1 MYSMPTIA
9 ELRPLLTEPRE
20 DLGAEYK
27 GWLDLTTNEHRA
39 IVAKAAI
46 ALANHGGGFI
56 VLGMVE
62 EGEALV
68 SVQRPDPIPEITQD
82 AINSAVNRF
91 ATPNFHC
98 RMYSV
103 DHPVSGVTHPVIS
116 VPGTLTEPVMSR
128 RECVGVIAQNKCYIR
143 KPGPRSEEPQSAE
156 EWRALLTRCVRAGR
170 DEMLDSIR
178 GILSGRLDAGNAAP
192 DEGEILEQFAQ
203 QSRERWEA
211 LAGELPQDSPSRFP
225 LGHYEFACSLV
236 GAAPAPSLNEL
247 QERLAFARRPKHT
260 GWPPFLDMTTPEW
273 RPYPTD
279 GGVEAWVG
287 RPARDNWGERDPS
300 LCDFWRATSD
310 GKLYSIRGYSED
322 GWERV
327 EPGRWLD
334 VTLPVWRIGELLI
347 FIARLATRFDD
358 VEAISVR
365 ATFTGLR
372 GRHLTSINGRRWMSE
387 GWACQTDQVSLNG
400 RATVAQLTDNL
411 PEFLR
416 SFLTPMYERFN
427 FFQLPDRLVDEE
439 ITRLKENNF

>member
-1 MYSMPTIA
+1 MPTIA

-27 GWLDLTTNEHRA
+27 GWLNLTTNEHRA

-56 VLGMVE
+56 ILGMDE

-68 SVQRPDPIPEITQD
+68 SAERPEGVPEITQD

-91 ATPNFHC
+91 ASPNFHC

-103 DHPVSGVTHPVIS
+103 DHPDTEVTHPVIS
-116 VPGTLTEPVMSR
+116 VPGNLTEPVMSR

-143 KPGPRSEEPQSAE
+143 KPGPRSEEPQTAE
-156 EWRALLTRCVRAGR
+156 EWRILLSRCVRAGR

-178 GILSGRLDAGNAAP
+178 GILSGRLDAGDAAP
-192 DEGEILEQFAQ
+192 NESELLEQFAQ
-203 QSRERWEA
+203 QSRERWET
-211 LAGELPQDSPSRFP
+211 LTGDLPAESPSRFP
-225 LGHYEFACSLV
+225 LGHYEFACSFV
-236 GAAPAPSLNEL
+236 GATAAPSLKAL
-247 QERLAFARRPKHT
+247 QERLDFARRPKHT

-279 GGVEAWVG
+279 EGVEAWVG
-287 RPARDNWGERDPS
+287 RPARDHWAERDPS
-300 LCDFWRATSD
+300 LCDFWRANRD

-327 EPGRWLD
+327 EPGQWVDL
-334 VTLPVWRIGELLI
+334 TLPVWRVGELLI
-347 FIARLATRFDD
+347 FVARLATMFDD
-358 VEAISVR
+358 VEAIAITVN
-365 ATFTGLR
+365 FTGLA
-372 GRHLTSINGRRWMSE
+372 GRQLTSITGRRAMFE
-387 GWACQTDQVSLNG
+387 GWVCQTDQVSLEG
-400 RATVAQLTDNL
+400 RATIPQLTDNL

-416 SFLTPMYERFN
+416 AFLTPLYERFS
-427 FFQLPDRLVDEE
+427 FFQLPDQLVDEE
-439 ITRLKENNF
+439 LARLRENNF